1 MQRATPSLRYCSP
14 SLRLLTRQASRMAA
28 IFPDLRGALN
38 ALAAKVFEDRVEMAL
53 ERQASQP
60 LGA

>member
-1 MQRATPSLRYCSP
+1 M
-14 SLRLLTRQASRMAA
+14 AS

-53 ERQASQP
+53 ERQVPHPPGP
-60 LGA
+60 LSG